1 LALKSLS
8 FFPKITARRH
18 LRIIPTER
26 RRLGPSVVIAS
37 PCRFSKSRGDSLTS
51 DNALHNALQ
60 VARTAGQVADFADF
74 LESVSSAARFFGIFS
89 SDNSPLVAPTTSER
103 WCDIA
108 IKGSQGGMNA
118 TA

>member
-37 PCRFSKSRGDSLTS
+37 LCRFSKSRGDSLTS
-51 DNALHNALQ
+51 DNALQ